1 MLKIKKKSLM
11 CFILL
16 LPIFQPVY
24 LEVMLAPLKIYQ
36 LLTLGCFTY
45 ATLHVFLKRKK
56 ISAMSFVLL
65 FYAGTLVVSTI
76 LGNGYINNSVL
87 YAAKI
92 SLIVLLFQIYA
103 DDMGVLLKSLMIYS
117 EICVYINLLT
127 ILIAPDG
134 FFSRSNSAYGMTEEW
149 FLGADNNFAM
159 WLVPSLVIAWIY
171 AEVFKTK
178 KRSILLTM
186 VIILTELVRGSATG
200 FMGVLIFLI
209 LIFVPYIRIILTP
222 FRSIILVFIAF
233 VVIVLMGNMGF
244 LEPIVEMLGKDMTF
258 SGRVVIWENA
268 IEAIKDK
275 PILGYGILENNEV
288 VKYLGRVETATWLG
302 ATHCHCQF
310 LQLVFQG
317 GFIAAIFIVLV
328 YILVIKEGKQ
338 NWDIRLTR
346 YGIYGVVVYTIM
358 GIVEVVENPLM
369 FMLFPLAYYIAKL
382 REASNRLGD
391 LE

>member
-45 ATLHVFLKRKK
+45 ATLHVLLKRKK
-56 ISAMSFVLL
+56 ISAMSFVFL

-76 LGNGYINNSVL
+76 LANGYINNSVL

-92 SLIVLLFQIYA
+92 SLIVFLFQIYA

-134 FFSRSNSAYGMTEEW
+134 FFSRNNSAYGMTEEW

-159 WLVPSLVIAWIY
+159 WLVPALVVAWIY

-200 FMGVLIFLI
+200 FIGVLIFLM
-209 LIFVPYIRIILTP
+209 LIFIPYMRTILTP

-317 GFIAAIFIVLV
+317 GFIAAIFIVLA

-382 REASNRLGD
+382 RESSNRLGD

>member
-1 MLKIKKKSLM
+1 M

-45 ATLHVFLKRKK
+45 ATLHVLLKRKK
-56 ISAMSFVLL
+56 ISAMSFVFL

-76 LGNGYINNSVL
+76 LANGYINNSVL

-92 SLIVLLFQIYA
+92 SLIVFLFQIYA

-134 FFSRSNSAYGMTEEW
+134 FFSRNNSAYGMTEEW

-159 WLVPSLVIAWIY
+159 WLVPALVVAWIY

-200 FMGVLIFLI
+200 FIGVLIFLM
-209 LIFVPYIRIILTP
+209 LIFIPYMRTILTP

-317 GFIAAIFIVLV
+317 GFIAAIFIVLA

-382 REASNRLGD
+382 RESSNRLGD